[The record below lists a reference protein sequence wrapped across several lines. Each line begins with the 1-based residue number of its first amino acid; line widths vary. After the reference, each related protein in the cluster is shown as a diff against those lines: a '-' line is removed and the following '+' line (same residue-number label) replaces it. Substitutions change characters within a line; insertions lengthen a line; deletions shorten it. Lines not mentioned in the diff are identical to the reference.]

1 VNLLFCKFGHNL
13 VYEEL
18 RGMEEEDCSSEVD
31 PLLITDPLEVDV
43 NQLVKLEPEIE
54 SEDDVSLEDYEDPDY
69 ILEGEPGIGFINK
82 NWVTPTRLGATVMG
96 S

>member
-1 VNLLFCKFGHNL
+1 
-13 VYEEL
+13 
-18 RGMEEEDCSSEVD
+18 MEDEDCSSEVD

-43 NQLVKLEPEIE
+43 NQLVKLEPDINLKMMLPWRITRTRIT
-54 SEDDVSLEDYEDPDY
+54 SLRE
-69 ILEGEPGIGFINK
+69 NQ